1 MTTRSPIRWL
11 LTSSPTA
18 MTVPVPSWP
27 TIQGKSTS
35 RPPDQTARSEPQ
47 TPTPVSATTTSP
59 RPGSG
64 SGQSASIA
72 ISPTRVRT
80 AAFISPPS
88 RRPRRV
94 LPRGSSSPGCL
105 GGHAN
110 ERVPRSVARV
120 TGLAV
125 DDLEQH
131 ASLARGDVAVAHR
144 PPGGILVVQ
153 DVAAAVGLERDSVE
167 PEPGGE
173 VLVIVAGHRQHGKP
187 LGGDRAGRRR

>member
-1 MTTRSPIRWL
+1 MTTRSPIRPL
-11 LTSSPTA
+11 LTPSPAATI
-18 MTVPVPSWP
+18 VPVPSWP

-64 SGQSASIA
+64 SGQSASMA

-80 AAFISPPS
+80 AAFISSPS

-94 LPRGSSSPGCL
+94 TPPGSLSPGRL
-105 GGHAN
+105 GGHAD

-120 TGLAV
+120 TGLAL

-131 ASLARGDVAVAHR
+131 ASLSGGDITVPHD
-144 PPGGILVVQ
+144 PPGLVLVVQ
-153 DVAAAVGLERDSVE
+153 DVAAAVGLDRGRVE

-173 VLVIVAGHRQHGKP
+173 VFVVV
-187 LGGDRAGRRR
+187 LGNGQYGQAM

>member
-1 MTTRSPIRWL
+1 MTTRSPIRSR
-11 LTSSPTA
+11 LTPAPTA
-18 MTVPVPSWP
+18 TIVPAPSWP
-27 TIQGKSTS
+27 TIHGKSTS

-59 RPGSG
+59 LAGSG
-64 SGQSASIA
+64 SGQSASMA

-94 LPRGSSSPGCL
+94 TPRGSSSPGCL
-105 GGHAN
+105 GGHAY

-120 TGLAV
+120 PGLAV

-131 ASLARGDVAVAHR
+131 ASVAGGDVAVAHD
-144 PPGGILVVQ
+144 PPGGVLVVQ
-153 DVAAAVGLERDSVE
+153 DVAATVGLER
-167 PEPGGE
+167 
-173 VLVIVAGHRQHGKP
+173 R
-187 LGGDRAGRRR
+187 